1 MRRLL
6 AFIGGLL
13 SGAAV
18 GTAVALL
25 FTPTSG
31 DTMRQG
37 LRQRY
42 IGALKA
48 GNEAAQR
55 RRAELEAQLVEM
67 TGPHAAESSMRRGNH
82 HGSEQV

>member
-6 AFIGGLL
+6 AFIGGVL
-13 SGAAV
+13 SGAAI

-42 IGALKA
+42 ANALKA

-67 TGPHAAESSMRRGNH
+67 TGPHPAEAPVRGGNH
-82 HGSEQV
+82 RGSE

>member
-6 AFIGGLL
+6 AFIGGVL
-13 SGAAV
+13 SGAAI

-37 LRQRY
+37 LRERY
-42 IGALKA
+42 ANALKA

-55 RRAELEAQLVEM
+55 RRTELEAQLVEM
-67 TGPHAAESSMRRGNH
+67 TGPHPAEVSMRRGNH
-82 HGSEQV
+82 RGSD